1 MENFL
6 NKLINPTVRT
16 YGFKKKQFP
25 ASKTLRIR
33 TKQQPYMLGIK
44 RHYINKRR
52 AQMLNENLFLRKT
65 PARKE
70 SHDACAF
77 RSYLHEPKNI
87 FHFVA
92 RKWSRICPRVRLE

>member
-1 MENFL
+1 MENVL

-16 YGFKKKQFP
+16 YGFEKKFP
-25 ASKTLRIR
+25 ASTTLQIR
-33 TKQQPYMLGIK
+33 TKQQPYILGIK
-44 RHYINKRR
+44 RKYINKRR
-52 AQMLNENLFLRKT
+52 AQILNENLFLRKT

-77 RSYLHEPKNI
+77 RSHLHEPKYI

-92 RKWSRICPRVRLE
+92 RKWSRIFPRVRLE

>member
-70 SHDACAF
+70 SHV
-77 RSYLHEPKNI
+77 
-87 FHFVA
+87 HFVLTCTNQKIFSILSLGNGA
-92 RKWSRICPRVRLE
+92 AFALE